1 MTTEP
6 LYCFEYPPAGIL
18 ARAIGFSS
26 ALQIIQRGQVVAEYA
41 MNCNG
46 PVGFAPNGL
55 LLYDTSFH
63 PALIDLTAPFPQQ
76 PRKLRK
82 LGVNVILH
90 PDGRH
95 ALAYQMAE
103 YPYTDPTTRQPHSGL
118 VQMDLQTGAA
128 HTLWQGDTTNPRF
141 VALFDQSP
149 ELEKA
154 RRWQRDP
161 LDKPVQY
168 PDVFIASDGATWTLA
183 KPDRL
188 LIGRGDRLLANL
200 YWNELHFYPVK
211 IAFDLA
217 RERVLLTGGAGLV
230 AFTLDGK
237 IAAQWQAIAD
247 ERELPVCSPAAFWN
261 DHLLAVVRV
270 KDYGYNKPRAY
281 EVWRFDPDT
290 LAPLGRLEGL
300 PRRRD
305 KDEEFGLLPLAD
317 GSLAW
322 VCLNQPLTILPAP
335 GTAWR
340 STEVLRVVGDEPPPL
355 VPAPQAAWYDPAIGE
370 MGDAPPL
377 AELTAG
383 QRKSLARYL
392 LNEQLEDD
400 AFGKL
405 LRLDAKAFQPYAA
418 QVLKWNI
425 EKLRRLHRMDFR
437 NFRLVARGASDAAV
451 DALAAMLRKKLPAI
465 NKDRAL
471 LLIGA
476 DTPRALEH
484 LGELARASAELAAL
498 CADHHLEIPAAGPAI
513 RRCSPQA
520 LDINAYEVE
529 EGACSHTPGLAFPL
543 PAAEFL
549 PENRGW
555 TCHAPVAHL
564 LTARLDLLPGK
575 PLAASPLKAQHW
587 FLAGGEECCDESAV
601 GHALAYRALPG
612 AEQQV
617 ELIANL
623 SYPDQAREGE
633 CEYEG
638 EPGPVASAYRLA
650 LEPYRGEELEWPNER
665 LGQLGGYPEWW
676 QNPEVPTCPQCG
688 RLMFYVGQVKAA
700 TIRNDVIDAALYAF
714 HCEDCGIG
722 AQIVQIT

>member
-6 LYCFEYPPAGIL
+6 LYCFEYPPTGIL

-26 ALQIIQRGQVVAEYA
+26 ALQIIQHGQVVAEYA
-41 MNCNG
+41 MHCNS

-55 LLYDTSFH
+55 LLYDTGRSAQ
-63 PALIDLTAPFPQQ
+63 ALLDLNQPFPQE
-76 PRKLRK
+76 PRRRK
-82 LGVNVILH
+82 GGDLLH

-95 ALAYQMAE
+95 ALGYFMAE

-128 HTLWQGDTTNPRF
+128 RTLWQGDTANPRF

-149 ELEKA
+149 ELAKSP
-154 RRWQRDP
+154 RGWSSDP
-161 LDKPVQY
+161 LDKPVQF
-168 PDVFIASDGATWTLA
+168 PDVFIASDGATWALA

-200 YWNELHFYPVK
+200 YWNELQFYPVK

-217 RERVLLTGGAGLV
+217 RERVLLTGAPGLV
-230 AFTLDGK
+230 AFTLAGE
-237 IAAQWQAIAD
+237 IAAQWQAVAG

-261 DHLLAVVRV
+261 EHLLAVVRV
-270 KDYGYNKPRAY
+270 KDYGYNKPHAY

-305 KDEEFGLLPLAD
+305 KDAEFGLLPLAD

-322 VCLNQPLTILPAP
+322 VCPNQPLTLLPAP
-335 GTAWR
+335 GTVWR

-355 VPAPQAAWYDPAIGE
+355 VPAPQAAWYDPAIGDT
-370 MGDAPPL
+370 GDAPPL

-392 LNEQLEDD
+392 LNAQLEDD

-405 LRLDAKAFQPYAA
+405 LRLDATAFQPYAD
-418 QVLKWNI
+418 QVLKWNA
-425 EKLRRLHRMDFR
+425 EQLRRLRRMDSR

-451 DALAAMLRKKLPAI
+451 DALAATLRKKLPAF
-465 NKDRAL
+465 NHDRAL

-529 EGACSHTPGLAFPL
+529 AGACLHTPGLAFPL
-543 PAAEFL
+543 PAADFL

-555 TCHAPVAHL
+555 MCHAPVAHL
-564 LTARLDLLPGK
+564 LSARLDLLPGK
-575 PLAASPLKAQHW
+575 PLAASPLKVQHW
-587 FLAGGEECCDESAV
+587 FLSTGEECCDESAV
-601 GHALAYRALPG
+601 GHALAYRVLPG

-623 SYPDQAREGE
+623 SYPDQKREGE

-638 EPGPVASAYRLA
+638 ESEPVESAYRLA
-650 LEPYRGEELEWPNER
+650 LEPYHGEELEWPNER

-688 RLMFYVGQVKAA
+688 RLMFYVGQVKADA
-700 TIRNDVIDAALYAF
+700 LRGDVMDAALYAF